1 MKDLK
6 NKLAIVS
13 IITLVFFICLL
24 LANGDNKHLENKVV
38 VKEATVKTLMEGTQ
52 VSGNSTLKYK
62 LKYKLESDT
71 GETINNRIAI
81 VDVILNE
88 EAKKYITFTKVEK
101 ENITSEIIED
111 GKILRIRHQN
121 VTTNKDYEL
130 ELTVKMNN
138 APNGYTFSP
147 RIEVKDAYGQN
158 KNIQVEKTTVET
170 TSVEGKVLKNN
181 KSQSGIRITLCKMV
195 NNLCVNKRETYSR
208 EDGTY
213 TFSDIEEGN
222 YKLETEEGYEIKN
235 NEIDVIEGN
244 NVVNIDINTKQN
256 FKAKIRKY
264 IKEVEVNENGTTNKY
279 NFDKKQKVNIPIK
292 GKSNIKLSILYE
304 FEITNTSNEAGFVKV
319 IKENTPEGMELDKE
333 YFKNKDWKENNGV
346 LYNKTLSKHE
356 IKPNETKKVTIKLNT
371 TNTSS
376 AKKYLNKVSIT
387 GEIYHSVKYIVEDE
401 EVKNLVVVDSDK
413 VNDYNYTKD
422 GYVFEGWYKD
432 KEYKEKFN
440 FNTPIEKDTIIYGK
454 IKNVQKKEYKIIYK
468 LDNDNVYSEETV
480 DEGNKATKP
489 KDDPIKVG
497 YKFIG
502 WKQGGSETLFDFD
515 EVITENKIL
524 YAVFE
529 KNKYT
534 VRFIN
539 EGEEYNKQEIEYK
552 GTITKPI
559 DPEKKYYR
567 FVGWYEKNSEE
578 RFKVEDEIVTRD
590 ITLYAKYEVIKYTVR
605 FYDNDK
611 VINEKT
617 EYEAGSMI
625 DIPSD
630 PEKEGYTFIGW
641 YKEGEDNAYNFVDG
655 LVTEDVD
662 LYSKYEKNKYVVTF
676 YNENEEEI
684 TKEEV
689 EHGERI
695 KNVPDT
701 NKKYY
706 RFVGWYEKGET
717 ENFDLTKEIKKN
729 TNLYAKYEVI
739 KYTVRFYDNNK
750 VINEKTEYEA
760 GSMID
765 IPSDPEKE
773 GYTFK
778 GWYKEGEDEE
788 YNFVDN
794 LVTENVDLYS
804 RYEINKYKVEYY
816 DVNPETKKEEKI
828 GSEEVEYNKEVGKI
842 EEIERQIGK
851 KTGYTLVGWIKENKE
866 EFVRSE
872 KIKENIKLY
881 TKYVEVKNG
890 VIFDDE
896 GRIETKEVQEGKT
909 VEKIESKGKE
919 GYTFKYWSKD
929 KINEFD
935 FNTPIVETIT
945 LYAVYEINSY
955 TLIVNPNGGM
965 YNGSLETKTYTL
977 NYGEEK
983 EIENPTKEGYTFTG
997 WTVSKENVLEN
1008 NIVTMPSSDVT
1019 LEANYEIN
1027 SYTLTVNPNG
1037 GMYNGSLETKTYT
1050 LNYGEEKEIE
1060 NPTKEGYT
1068 FTGWTVSKENV
1079 LENNIVTMPSSDVTL
1094 EANYEINSYTLTVN
1108 PNGGMYNGSL
1118 ETKTYTLNYGEEKE
1132 IENPTKEGYTFTG
1145 WTSTVPEALNEG
1157 IVTMPSSNVTLE
1169 ANYEINSYTLT
1180 VNPNGGVYNGTKE
1193 ETVYNLNYGEE
1204 KIVENPTKEG
1214 YTFTGWTSTVPE
1226 ALNEGIV
1233 TMPSSNVTLEANY
1246 EINKYTVT
1254 FINEGEEY
1262 NKQEVEYKGK
1272 VTKPEE
1278 PEKEGYTFKYW
1289 SKDKALEYNLEEEVT
1304 EDVTLYSVYEIN
1316 KYTVT
1321 FENEGQVYE
1330 TRKVN
1335 YKEKVS
1341 APEENPRKE
1350 NNIFRGWNKENTLYD
1365 FESEVISDITL
1376 NAVYEEVEKPVISH
1390 EPISWTNDKVMV
1402 TVTNDNHPE
1411 YSFKYKIDNGE
1422 YKDYTGP
1429 FEVLENSV
1437 VTGISIKE
1445 NVESKEEIHEI
1456 KNIDKIKP
1464 TIISLEENSEIKSAV
1479 SAKVKIKAKDEESGI
1494 KEIKIYVDGE
1504 EKGSI
1509 EKEEGTV
1516 SEQTEEYEITG
1527 LEELTSYRVKI
1538 KVIDYA
1544 GNEKESD
1551 EIEVTTI
1558 EKDYVAQIVK
1568 LGEEDKSESPIR
1580 KETLEEAIEYCN
1592 ITECTIQMIKGTT
1605 ENVEVLEGQKIKLDL
1620 NGQIVR
1626 SESGNTIINTGDL
1639 TIIDNGEAVGQI
1651 ISEQGIGVQNRKI
1664 LTVGENEEEL
1674 VVSTSKPNIIGNI
1687 TGIESPTVD
1696 LNGSHAGVEFKFL
1709 DGRIEGNVAITGT
1722 VTETP
1727 YLYNTKV
1734 ESGAKQVA
1742 TLTILAEAE
1751 ARINTTYYTKVSNA
1765 MNESKKGHYEESSE
1779 TVQDLTKLS
1788 KTDKDT
1794 EYGFKYDEE
1803 TGKLISTNQGI
1814 QNSVSNS
1821 YIKIDLS
1828 DYTED
1833 QILTVNAEISSESG
1847 NDIGYATVTE
1857 DTTIPAYNNSTGRF
1871 IYISGE
1877 VEEKDYKTTLTAG
1890 KIYYLHFGYR
1900 KDNGNN
1906 TNIGKDTFTI
1916 NSIKLGYVIPGNL
1929 IESNTYSFKY
1939 DETSGVLTST
1949 NQGIQNSVSNSYI
1962 KIDLTKETEDK
1973 TLILNAKI
1981 SSSRYDYGYATMT
1994 ESAEVPYANNSTGRF
2009 IYISGEAEAK
2019 DYKTTLTAGKIYYLH
2034 LGYNKSKYDSSGN
2047 DIFTINS
2054 IKYSDGT
2061 NVITGTGLDSSEFT
2075 NVAKVPVLNEEPDTI
2090 ELLKNITL
2098 LSPMEIEDTR
2108 DVVLDLRGQTLTTQ
2122 TTDYVVKNHGSLK
2135 IIDSKYTDDIES
2147 AQKKYEE
2154 EEAENQIDYDN
2165 ALSEYNKN
2173 KNKIQNSYDEKYK
2186 SNLNELLKTQTTND
2200 YVQDELLMH
2209 VDALSNEGTSEM
2221 QDISGNGNNGTMNRI
2236 QIQNNAFNFSG
2247 STSYA
2252 NFGKATDIGLT
2263 DNHSITLDMLIS
2275 FSNGQGGR
2283 GLLSTF
2289 TDNTNG
2295 FMLGIDNNNYS
2306 KIRMFSNSDTSSQ
2319 TARIISKNTLNDG
2332 NVHHLVGVYDC
2343 ENKIMTL
2350 YIDGKLDSSKTFNS
2364 LTYGNNNL
2372 VLGATSISSQYFIGN
2387 IYNAKIY
2394 NKILT
2399 EDEINQNY
2407 IVDKVRYE
2415 DASKKLTS
2423 NTSYGTVTSSN
2434 EDGAYKVFDG
2444 NTETSWT
2451 SNSEENYILWQMP
2464 EEKTVTGFKIYGSS
2478 ESSKYPKEVELLGSK
2493 DGENY
2498 DSLVTSELEQKG
2510 LNEYNTVQIETNKYD
2525 SYKYFKWKFKNDGN
2539 EISINEIDLD
2549 IYNISRKIYNDI
2561 TNVSINNSDFMYNVK
2576 NTSNSSKSFNG
2587 NTNVL
2592 STTTSNAEN
2601 MSVLYYNKKIT
2612 VKENSQYTANLK
2624 LGYYNNWSNSSLG
2637 TVYIGFSKTNERN
2650 KDDFDS
2656 YVIKDID
2663 CLTEKIQN
2671 INVGIY
2677 EPGEYYFKIIV
2688 YHNSNT
2694 SGSTIYN
2701 NIYNLQF
2708 TSKPTKKETQLASST
2723 HLGNITSTTGSVIL
2737 NDENAN
2743 LVLDSVEINLNK
2755 TGSSGSINNYSNAI
2769 TNYGTLT
2776 ALENSTINTNSRYSA
2791 LINNEPTGRL
2801 LKSSGK
2807 LNINY
2812 QSNSY
2817 GIYNVSRK
2825 DDFSIDGFKIFM
2837 KNYDQV
2843 YGIYHVSNNDLAINN
2858 IEITGSGSG
2867 IYKYNNNSNLSIND
2881 SVINGRIGVE
2891 TGSNSNNIKSSNVD
2905 IINTNINYNDTGII
2919 NNYSYSTIN
2928 IKNSNIN
2935 GSGNG
2940 IKNYEKGI
2948 VNFYSGT
2955 IKSRSYPNV
2964 LSYGTE
2970 FNIYGGYFESTS
2982 YCLSNTRGTMN
2993 ITGGEVLCGGAA
3005 IQATYYKSP
3014 GGTVNIGGTF
3024 KINSQS
3030 KGAGI
3035 ELDYS
3040 TVNIKDSV
3048 EIFSNTTSAIIVGNT
3063 SDNYT
3068 NNPTTLNILG
3078 NNIIRSS
3085 AGNAIYSK
3093 KSKSVINI
3101 GTKDGNANKEYPKL
3115 ISSKEYPSLYSSAG
3129 STNYYDGII
3138 TGKKGSSIK
3147 ANIEDSEDGYD
3158 LFINDNG
3165 NDLEDVVLE
3174 KPTLEKFGN
3183 VAKIDDTYYPSIKS
3197 AVEALPDSEEKTIE
3211 LLKDVRTIHQNIITD
3226 TKNGILDL
3234 NGKKITKYSLS
3245 PIFENNGIFKI
3256 KDSTTVVGENNV
3268 VIDGAGS
3275 LNNIFGKILENNGT
3289 LDFDSGTIIT
3299 ENQNNQAIINSGI
3312 MSINGG
3318 YISANSSQSCYRGGC
3333 TAFDTILNNENSTLK
3348 VTGGTLYKK
3357 NKDSLI
3363 NNSGILEITDG
3374 NFIGEVSDTMYLVT
3388 NSSTGNVSITGGTYN
3403 VKASSYGVR
3412 LINNSGEAN
3421 ISNTTI
3427 DLFNILNNTG
3437 NITLTNVTAEKLDRK
3452 QCMENTGILNI
3463 NGGKYILNGS
3473 DYYNYTIVEN
3483 SNTGQLNMENVDI
3496 TADSIAIKNSSSND
3510 NAVNIKSG
3518 KFNSVGKYSG
3528 NSNNKPTIY
3537 SSNGIVTIGDT
3548 NNVDSDGNKIVS
3560 KENPSF
3566 ISNGTS
3572 IEITGGK
3579 LNFYDGIVKGKTVA
3593 INGSVNEVEEGY
3605 ELIKSSDDDY
3615 TEIIYLDKL
3624 PIVQVVGEDNPSYSI
3639 EEALETESCNGKEC
3653 ELDLLRKAS
3662 ILSTSS
3668 SIRIPE
3674 DKNVILDLNGYD
3686 ISSSNELLFINNGT
3700 LKFKDSKRTL
3710 DNETISGTITS
3721 VSGKILENNG
3731 TFEYESG
3738 TISTENTNKDIIVN
3752 NNNMTISGGT
3762 ISSTTNE
3769 RNSKFNVIVNNEN
3782 ATLNITGGNL
3792 YKDELGSIV
3801 ENSGILNITG
3811 GLLKGTISGYNKLY
3825 LVSTTSTGKTTITG
3839 GTYEGDGWNYGGVCV
3854 LLNQGVT
3861 NVTGIN
3867 ITSQMYGMKNEG
3879 EGILSLTDV
3888 SMDNIKFSAISNE
3901 NGTVIINSGTF
3912 ISQDYNGQRVGTI
3925 ENSGGTVNVI
3935 SGSFSGSYYG
3945 IYQSNNGTINIGNT
3959 NDLDSEGNKLV
3970 SKENPNIKGN
3980 TIGIYNNLGT
3990 LNFYDGIIKGSSS
4003 AISGNINDVEEGY
4016 AAVVGKE
4023 TIDSTEFET
4032 KYLDKLPVAKI
4043 KSTDKEYYSLKEAV
4057 DESNDNDTI
4066 EILRN
4071 VTYSTSFNTIV
4082 IEENKNIKIDLNGY
4096 VITTPSELFENNGTL
4111 ELIDSKNTLDENGYI
4126 TSGTGYIVGSSNG
4139 IKLIDNKGTL
4149 KVSGAK
4155 IIGSELRSINVNPI
4169 TNSGDLII
4177 NSGYVSTKK
4186 DGSYSG
4192 VITATVI
4199 NNIENGNIT
4208 MNGGMIESYGSSGG
4222 NTRLSGIIIN
4232 NTSTGLINLLG
4243 GKFYTNSNTNVT
4255 GIKNSANCNIII
4267 NGAELN
4273 KVDSIN
4279 STDGTIKIVDGVING
4294 DIDNDESSNLTIDN
4308 GTINGNVL
4316 NRHVNSSITING
4328 GIFNKEIGSNNGVLN
4343 ITNGIF
4349 NDNVN
4354 HNNINIWN
4362 GKVNITGGTYNATNR
4377 IISNDKGTINISN
4390 VTFENCSIGISQ
4402 SGGTTNVKE
4411 NTIINA
4417 SDKGINISGGIL
4429 NIGEKGNVSFDD
4441 PSITGTNYGVYNT
4454 NGKIYFYDGIIK
4466 GKVSQSITGVI
4477 SETEPGYKIRKT
4489 TENEEVESSILEIIG
4504 TEERAIVV
4512 NGINF
4517 IDLQAAINA
4526 VPDNT
4531 ETTMELYSNIIL
4543 NSDIVIPEGKIINL
4557 YYRGY
4562 KITKGNYTI
4571 TNNGTV
4577 NVKDEDTSGGILG
4590 TIKTL
4595 LNIEDNNISKNI
4607 IVYQMDDGSILSSVE
4622 DYTLE
4627 SLVNGK
4633 YEKIDVE
4640 EVSDEVG
4647 RYNISSNKTNTLM
4660 TTING
4665 RIYLNNITSGSYKLV
4680 SSSGKEISFEISD
4693 EGTLSSNIKENFSLD
4708 TNKILSLSTAEII
4721 TSIRTGQTVIR
4732 FGILISLI
4740 SVILSLLIIAKRQN
4754 EKYL

>member
-24 LANGDNKHLENKVV
+24 LANGDNKHLENKVI
-38 VKEATVKTLMEGTQ
+38 VKEATVKTLMEGNQ

-88 EAKKYITFTKVEK
+88 EAKKYITFTKIEK

-130 ELTVKMNN
+130 ELTIKMNN
-138 APNGYTFSP
+138 APDGYTFSP

-170 TSVEGKVLKNN
+170 TSIEGKVLKNN
-181 KSQSGIRITLCKMV
+181 KPQSGIRITLCKMV

-222 YKLETEEGYEIKN
+222 YKLETEEGYEIEN

-244 NVVNIDINTKQN
+244 NVVNVDINTKQN

-264 IKEVEVNENGTTNKY
+264 IKEVEVNENGTINKY

-292 GKSNIKLSILYE
+292 GKGNIKLSILYE
-304 FEITNTSNEAGFVKV
+304 FEITNTNNEAGFVKV
-319 IKENTPEGMELDKE
+319 IKENIPEGMKLDKE
-333 YFKNKDWKENNGV
+333 YSKNKDWKENNGV

-401 EVKNLVVVDSDK
+401 EVKNLVIVDSDK

-468 LDNDNVYSEETV
+468 LDNDNVYSEETI

-559 DPEKKYYR
+559 DPENKYYR

-578 RFKVEDEIVTRD
+578 RFKVEDEIVTRN

-641 YKEGEDNAYNFVDG
+641 YKDGEDNAYNFVDG

-717 ENFDLTKEIKKN
+717 EKFDLTKEIKKN
-729 TNLYAKYEVI
+729 INLYAKYEVI
-739 KYTVRFYDNNK
+739 KYTVRFYDNDK

-773 GYTFK
+773 GYTFT

-794 LVTENVDLYS
+794 LVTEDVDLYS
-804 RYEINKYKVEYY
+804 KYEINKYKVEYY
-816 DVNPETKKEEKI
+816 DVNPETKKEEKV

-842 EEIERQIGK
+842 EEIEGQIGK

-866 EFVRSE
+866 EFVRRE

-955 TLIVNPNGGM
+955 ILTVKPNGGM
-965 YNGSLETKTYTL
+965 YNGSVETKTYTL

-983 EIENPTKEGYTFTG
+983 IVETPTKEGYTFTG
-997 WTVSKENVLEN
+997 WTSTVPEALNEGIL
-1008 NIVTMPSSDVT
+1008 TMPSSDVT

-1037 GMYNGSLETKTYT
+1037 GMYNGSVETKTYT
-1050 LNYGEEKEIE
+1050 LNYGEEK
-1060 NPTKEGYT
+1060 
-1068 FTGWTVSKENV
+1068 
-1079 LENNIVTMPSSDVTL
+1079 IV
-1094 EANYEINSYTLTVN
+1094 
-1108 PNGGMYNGSL
+1108 
-1118 ETKTYTLNYGEEKE
+1118 ET
-1132 IENPTKEGYTFTG
+1132 PTKEGYTFTG

-1157 IVTMPSSNVTLE
+1157 ILTMPSSDVTLEANYEINSYTLIVNPNGGMYNGSVETKTYTLNYGEEKIVETPTKEGYTFTGWTSTVPEALNEGILTMPSSDVTLE

-1204 KIVENPTKEG
+1204 KEIENPTKEG
-1214 YTFTGWTSTVPE
+1214 YTFTGWTVSIPE

-1246 EINKYTVT
+1246 EINKYTVR

-1456 KNIDKIKP
+1456 KNIDKISP

-1479 SAKVKIKAKDEESGI
+1479 SAKIKIKAKDEESGI

-1558 EKDYVAQIVK
+1558 EKDYVAQIIK

-1674 VVSTSKPNIIGNI
+1674 EVSTSKPNIIGNI

-1779 TVQDLTKLS
+1779 TVQNLTKLS

-1821 YIKIDLS
+1821 YIKIDLTNE
-1828 DYTED
+1828 TED
-1833 QILTVNAEISSESG
+1833 KILTVNAEVSSLQ
-1847 NDIGYATVTE
+1847 NYDIGYATVTE
-1857 DTTIPAYNNSTGRF
+1857 STSIPAYSNGTGRF
-1871 IYISGE
+1871 IYVSGE
-1877 VEEKDYKTTLTAG
+1877 V
-1890 KIYYLHFGYR
+1890 
-1900 KDNGNN
+1900 
-1906 TNIGKDTFTI
+1906 
-1916 NSIKLGYVIPGNL
+1916 
-1929 IESNTYSFKY
+1929 
-1939 DETSGVLTST
+1939 
-1949 NQGIQNSVSNSYI
+1949 
-1962 KIDLTKETEDK
+1962 
-1973 TLILNAKI
+1973 
-1981 SSSRYDYGYATMT
+1981 
-1994 ESAEVPYANNSTGRF
+1994 
-2009 IYISGEAEAK
+2009 EAK

-2034 LGYNKSKYDSSGN
+2034 LGFRKYSIQGDFKN
-2047 DIFTINS
+2047 DTFTINS
-2054 IKYSDGT
+2054 ITLSNENNETTDYT
-2061 NVITGTGLDSSEFT
+2061 Y
-2075 NVAKVPVLNEEPDTI
+2075 VAKVPVLNEEPDTI

-2098 LSPMEIEDTR
+2098 SSPMEIEDTR

-2122 TTDYVVKNHGSLK
+2122 TTDYVVKNHGSLRV
-2135 IIDSKYTDDIES
+2135 IDSKYTNDIES

-2154 EEAENQIDYDN
+2154 EEAENQIKYDN

-2394 NKILT
+2394 NKVLT

-2444 NTETSWT
+2444 NNKTSWT
-2451 SNSEENYILWQMP
+2451 SNLEENYILWQMP
-2464 EEKTVTGFKIYGSS
+2464 EEKTVTGYKIYGSS

-2549 IYNISRKIYNDI
+2549 IYNISRQIYNDI
-2561 TNVSINNSDFMYNVK
+2561 TNVSINNSDFMYNAK

-2708 TSKPTKKETQLASST
+2708 TSKPTKKETQLARST
-2723 HLGNITSTTGSVIL
+2723 HLGNITSTTGNVIL
-2737 NDENAN
+2737 NNENAN

-2776 ALENSTINTNSRYSA
+2776 ALENSTINTNSRYSV

-2801 LKSSGK
+2801 LKSLGK
-2807 LNINY
+2807 LNINSPSY
-2812 QSNSY
+2812 SY
-2817 GIYNVSRK
+2817 GIYNDSRK

-2843 YGIYHVSNNDLAINN
+2843 YGICHVSNHDLTINN
-2858 IEITGSGSG
+2858 IEIAGSGSG
-2867 IYKYNNNSNLSIND
+2867 IYKYNYNNKSNLSIND
-2881 SVINGRIGVE
+2881 SVINVKIGVE
-2891 TGSNSNNIKSSNVD
+2891 TGSNNTNINSSNVD
-2905 IINTNINYNDTGII
+2905 IINTNINYNDTGIK
-2919 NNYSYSTIN
+2919 NNSYSTIN

-2935 GSGNG
+2935 GIGNG
-2940 IKNYEKGI
+2940 ITNYEKGI

-2955 IKSRSYPNV
+2955 IKSGSYPNV
-2964 LSYGTE
+2964 SSFGTE

-2993 ITGGEVLCGGAA
+2993 ITGGEVLCNRGA
-3005 IQATYYKSP
+3005 INATYYKSP

-3035 ELDYS
+3035 TMDYS
-3040 TVNIKDSV
+3040 AVNIKDSV

-3063 SDNYT
+3063 SDNYI

-3085 AGNAIYSK
+3085 AGNAINSK

-3101 GTKDGNANKEYPKL
+3101 GTKDGNVNKEYPKL

-3138 TGKKGSSIK
+3138 TGKKGSSIQ
-3147 ANIEDSEDGYD
+3147 ANIEDSEDSYD

-3174 KPTLEKFGN
+3174 KPTLETFGN
-3183 VAKIDDTYYPSIKS
+3183 VAKIDTTYYPSIKS

-3318 YISANSSQSCYRGGC
+3318 NISANSSQSCYRGGC
-3333 TAFDTILNNENSTLK
+3333 TAFDTILNNENATLK

-3374 NFIGEVSDTMYLVT
+3374 NFIGEVSDTTMYLVT

-3403 VKASSYGVR
+3403 VKASSYDVR

-3473 DYYNYTIVEN
+3473 DYYNCTIVVN
-3483 SNTGQLNMENVDI
+3483 LNTGQLNMENVDI
-3496 TADSIAIKNSSSND
+3496 TADSIAIKNSSSSV

-3537 SSNGIVTIGDT
+3537 SSNGTVTIGDT

-3566 ISNGTS
+3566 ISNGTAL
-3572 IEITGGK
+3572 EITGGK

-3653 ELDLLRKAS
+3653 ELDLLRKTS

-3668 SIRIPE
+3668 SIRISE

-3752 NNNMTISGGT
+3752 NSNMTISGGT

-3901 NGTVIINSGTF
+3901 NGTVIINSGTY

-4016 AAVVGKE
+4016 TAVVGKE

-4043 KSTDKEYYSLKEAV
+4043 KSTDKEYYNLQEAI

-4155 IIGSELRSINVNPI
+4155 IIGSELQNINVNPI

-4222 NTRLSGIIIN
+4222 STSLNGIIIK

-4279 STDGTIKIVDGVING
+4279 STAGTIKIIEGVING

-4328 GIFNKEIGSNNGVLN
+4328 GIFNNMIGSNNGVLN

-4354 HNNINIWN
+4354 HNNVNIWN

-4402 SGGTTNVKE
+4402 SGGTTNIKE

-4417 SDKGINISGGIL
+4417 SDKGIDISGGTL

-4466 GKVSQSITGVI
+4466 GKQNQSIYGVVTEI
-4477 SETEPGYKIRKT
+4477 EPGYKIRKT
-4489 TENEEVESSILEIIG
+4489 TENEVESSILEIIG

-4531 ETTMELYSNIIL
+4531 ETTMELYSNITL

-4590 TIKTL
+4590 TIKAL

-4647 RYNISSNKTNTLM
+4647 RYHISSNKTNTLM

-4721 TSIRTGQTVIR
+4721 TSIRTGQTVIK